1 MTRKKLIYLTILI
14 LLIGALILTK
24 PWNPVSAFY
33 LGCKTCINF
42 SALPTS
48 IWRGESSTL
57 TLILDNQ
64 ESAPAYAYC
73 TITNPDGSKII
84 DNQKLNDG
92 TYNYTVWP
100 GGGNPGNFT
109 YTASCTGG
117 GGTPTDSVIIT
128 VNNKVPNV
136 PTLIAPP
143 NNVWITYEPTFEADV
158 PNPADP
164 EGDQV
169 KVCFDLDSNGSCEY
183 WSGFGGP
190 GRRVS
195 WSTTVPDTTGR
206 SWRAKTE
213 DSFGASSPWSGSWT
227 LKKDTTPPFA
237 SIDQENG
244 ISLDTSIWVN
254 LTESDATSGVAE
266 GDVDVR
272 KNGGSWVNTDLP
284 NGGSTID
291 DFIYEGQKGST
302 YEFRYRVKD
311 NVDWWSDWA
320 YDGSVRINTPPDI
333 LSTWEIHWYCET
345 DSRAI
350 TFNWEY
356 FDADNDPQVSYQV
369 QIKGGVWDTGE
380 VSSSSESY
388 TLPDPTILEWDKNY
402 TWRVRVKDEP
412 GSWSNW
418 ANDAFWTPKHQY
430 PDCEFSWSPEY
441 PNAYD
446 EDYPDAPDTAVQFTD
461 ESTAYGGASII
472 SWSWTFQDG
481 DPATSSLKNPLVK
494 FLSEGDKAVTL
505 EACDSDGYCCPE
517 EKSIYVNFPLPEWKE
532 RIPR

>member
-1 MTRKKLIYLTILI
+1 MNKKLLIYLTILV
-14 LLIGALILTK
+14 LLITALVLIK
-24 PWNPVSAFY
+24 PWNLVSAFY
-33 LGCKTCINF
+33 LGCQTCINF
-42 SALPTS
+42 SASPNP
-48 IWRGESSTL
+48 INRGESSTL
-57 TLILDNQ
+57 TLILDNR
-64 ESAPAYAYC
+64 ESASAYAYC

-84 DNQKLNDG
+84 DNEQLNDG
-92 TYNYTVWP
+92 TYNYIVWP
-100 GGGNPGNFT
+100 GGGVPGNFI

-117 GGTPTDSVIIT
+117 GGTPTDNVTIT
-128 VNNKVPNV
+128 VNNQAPNV

-143 NNVWITYEPTFEADV
+143 NDVWITYEPTFQADV
-158 PNPADP
+158 PDPADL

-206 SWRAKTE
+206 SWRAKTQDE
-213 DSFGASSPWSGSWT
+213 WGDESGWSGSWT
-227 LKKDTTPPFA
+227 LKKDTTPPSA

-244 ISLDTSIWVN
+244 VSLDTDIWVN

-272 KNGGSWVNTDLP
+272 INGGSWVNSDLP

-311 NVDWWSDWA
+311 NVDWWSDWT

-333 LSTWEIHWYCET
+333 LSTWETHWYCEA
-345 DSRAI
+345 DSRAV
-350 TFNWEY
+350 TFSWEY
-356 FDADNDPQVSYQV
+356 FDDDGDPQVSYQV
-369 QIKGGVWDTGE
+369 EIKGGIWDTGE

-402 TWRVRVKDEP
+402 NWRVRVKDEP
-412 GSWSNW
+412 GSWSSW
-418 ANDAFWTPKHQY
+418 ANDSFWTPKHQY
-430 PDCEFSWSPEY
+430 PDCDFSWAPEY

-446 EDYPDAPDTAVQFTD
+446 EDYP
-461 ESTAYGGASII
+461 E
-472 SWSWTFQDG
+472 
-481 DPATSSLKNPLVK
+481 
-494 FLSEGDKAVTL
+494 
-505 EACDSDGYCCPE
+505 YCRPV
-517 EKSIYVNFPLPEWKE
+517 Y
-532 RIPR
+532 R